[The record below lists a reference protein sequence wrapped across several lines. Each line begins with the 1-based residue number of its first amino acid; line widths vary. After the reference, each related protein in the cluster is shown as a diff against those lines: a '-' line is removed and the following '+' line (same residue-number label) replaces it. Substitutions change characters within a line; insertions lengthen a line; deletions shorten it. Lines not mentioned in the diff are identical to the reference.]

1 MSIPMHYLL
10 SIKFLLK
17 GVSIMAGISITNNKL
32 IIKSKA
38 KAKGDDGYKV
48 FSIRLREEL
57 YENLTR
63 ISDQAGYS
71 RNELISMFLEYACA
85 NCEIEEN

>member
-1 MSIPMHYLL
+1 
-10 SIKFLLK
+10 
-17 GVSIMAGISITNNKL
+17 MAGISITNNKL

-38 KAKGDDGYKV
+38 KTKGDDGYKV

-57 YENLTR
+57 YENLTK